1 MSKSSNQEGAA
12 KSAQNYFRK
21 SEQADV
27 TAKQLR
33 KKERQAESAKT
44 ANLRRLRLEKE
55 AADKKNVELAVQT
68 GAESAAAKPIRSA
81 PRKRSITRLVY

>member
-44 ANLRRLRLEKE
+44 ANLRLEKE